1 MTEETW
7 ASGIGAYRAEIDGID
22 EKVIE
27 AIALRFAAARKI
39 AELKSKWEKPVV
51 QTERALQVEQSYI
64 ELGSNFSL
72 SKDFMSRL
80 YHLIHEETC
89 RVEADIVHLQQ
100 QVEGHGGEIG

>member
-39 AELKSKWEKPVV
+39 AELKGKWAKPVV
-51 QTERALQVEQSYI
+51 QIERARQVEQSYI
-64 ELGSNFSL
+64 ELGSHLSL
-72 SKDFMSRL
+72 SKEFMSRL

-89 RVEADIVHLQQ
+89 RVEADIVRLQQ
-100 QVEGHGGEIG
+100 ASEDDAEID